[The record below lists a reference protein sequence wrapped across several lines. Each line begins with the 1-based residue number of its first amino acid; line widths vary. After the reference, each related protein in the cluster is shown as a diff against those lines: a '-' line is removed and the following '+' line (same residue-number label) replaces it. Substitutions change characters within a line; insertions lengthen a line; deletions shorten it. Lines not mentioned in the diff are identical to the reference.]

1 MKVTTTQSKEKQMTS
16 INAGGAFYRVQ
27 NAINENSE
35 RVSQSMQRLSSG
47 LQNVAAGDRVASSA
61 VAYGQ
66 KAQLN
71 TVKVGVQNATEVVQ
85 ALEMAN
91 NAISKMSELV
101 VRLEELNALGEN
113 GFSNADDQSAID
125 AEGVAIVAEITALQT
140 NAKYKGKSIFG
151 GTTSVGVGKNNTA
164 LTVNAGAA
172 ITATISAT
180 KLGLGTAASEISTV
194 KQAVDELQV
203 TAGQNYNRAVNTLS
217 QLSSLRAGYAIDV
230 ASKLDVD
237 FAGETT
243 ELAKGQI
250 LAQAGTAMLAQAN
263 AQGQGL
269 LALIQS

>member
-1 MKVTTTQSKEKQMTS
+1 MTS

-35 RVSQSMQRLSSG
+35 RVSASMQRLSSG
-47 LQNVAAGDRVASSA
+47 LQNVAPGDRVASSA

-66 KAQLN
+66 RAELN
-71 TVKVGVQNATEVVQ
+71 SVKIGIQNATEAVQ

-91 NAISKMSELV
+91 NAISKMSEMV
-101 VRLEELNALGEN
+101 VRLEELNALGGN
-113 GFSNADDQSAID
+113 GFNSTDDKAVID
-125 AEGVAIVAEITALQT
+125 AEAQKIVAEIASMQT
-140 NAKYKGKSIFG
+140 GAKYKGKALFS
-151 GTTSVGVGKNNTA
+151 TTTTVKTGKNNSDLSVTA
-164 LTVNAGAA
+164 GTTIV
-172 ITATISAT
+172 ATI
-180 KLGLGTAASEISTV
+180 TAASIKIGTAGVDVSTI
-194 KQAVDELQV
+194 KQAVDALQV
-203 TAGQNYNRAVNTLS
+203 TAGANYNRAVNALS
-217 QLSSLRAGYAIDV
+217 QLSSLRAGYSIDV

-263 AQGQGL
+263 AQGQGM

>member
-1 MKVTTTQSKEKQMTS
+1 MTS

-35 RVSQSMQRLSSG
+35 RVSASMQRLSSG

-61 VAYGQ
+61 VAFGQ

-71 TVKVGVQNATEVVQ
+71 TVKVGIQNATEVVQ
-85 ALEMAN
+85 ALEMASN
-91 NAISKMSELV
+91 SISKMSELV

-113 GFSNADDQSAID
+113 KFNNADDISAID
-125 AEGVAIVAEITALQT
+125 AEGQAIKTEISALQT
-140 NAKYKGKSIFG
+140 NAKYKGKAIFG
-151 GTTSVGVGKNNTA
+151 GTTSVGIGKGGTA
-164 LTVNAGAA
+164 LVVNAGTA
-172 ITATISAT
+172 ITPVVGAT
-180 KLGLGTAASEISTV
+180 KLGLGTGSTEIATL

-203 TAGQNYNRAVNTLS
+203 SAGAAYNRAQNQMS

-263 AQGQGL
+263 AQGQGM

>member
-1 MKVTTTQSKEKQMTS
+1 MTS

-27 NAINENSE
+27 NAINDNSE
-35 RVSQSMQRLSSG
+35 RVSASMQRLSSG

-71 TVKVGVQNATEVVQ
+71 TVKVGIQNATEVVQ

-125 AEGVAIVAEITALQT
+125 AEGVAIVAEIAALQT
-140 NAKYKGKSIFG
+140 NALYKGKSIFG
-151 GTTSVGVGKNNTA
+151 GSTSVGVGKNNTA
-164 LTVNAGAA
+164 LTVNAGTA

-180 KLGLGTAASEISTV
+180 TLGLGTADTEISTV

-263 AQGQGL
+263 AQGQGM

>member
-1 MKVTTTQSKEKQMTS
+1 MTTQSEEKQMTS

-35 RVSQSMQRLSSG
+35 RVSASMQRLSSG
-47 LQNVAAGDRVASSA
+47 LQNIAPGERVASSA

-71 TVKVGVQNATEVVQ
+71 TVKIGVQNATEVVQ

-113 GFSNADDQSAID
+113 GFNNADDKAALD
-125 AEGVAIVAEITALQT
+125 AEGVVIVAEITALQT

-151 GTTSVGVGKNNTA
+151 GTTSVGVGKDNTA
-164 LTVNAGAA
+164 LTVNAGTA
-172 ITATISAT
+172 ITAVISAT

-194 KQAVDELQV
+194 KQAVDGLQV
-203 TAGQNYNRAVNTLS
+203 TAGQAYNRAMNTLS

-263 AQGQGL
+263 AQGQGM

>member
-1 MKVTTTQSKEKQMTS
+1 MTS

-35 RVSQSMQRLSSG
+35 RVSASMQRLSSG

-66 KAQLN
+66 RAELAS
-71 TVKVGVQNATEVVQ
+71 VKIGVQNATEAVQ
-85 ALEMAN
+85 ALEVAN
-91 NAISKMSELV
+91 NAIAKMSEMV
-101 VRLEELNALGEN
+101 VRLEELNALGAN
-113 GFSNADDQSAID
+113 GFNSADDKEAINEE
-125 AEGVAIVAEITALQT
+125 AQKIVAEIASMQSE
-140 NAKYKGKSIFG
+140 AKYKGKALFG
-151 GTTSVGVGKNNTA
+151 AGTTVGTGKNNST
-164 LTVNAGAA
+164 LTVTAGTVIVATVTAASIKVGSATSDISTIKQDVDALQINAGA
-172 ITATISAT
+172 
-180 KLGLGTAASEISTV
+180 K
-194 KQAVDELQV
+194 
-203 TAGQNYNRAVNTLS
+203 YNRAVNALS
-217 QLSSLRAGYAIDV
+217 QLSSLRAGYSIDV

-263 AQGQGL
+263 AQGQGM

>member
-1 MKVTTTQSKEKQMTS
+1 MTS

-27 NAINENSE
+27 NAINDNSE
-35 RVSQSMQRLSSG
+35 RVSASMQRLSSG

-61 VAYGQ
+61 VAFGQ

-71 TVKVGVQNATEVVQ
+71 TVKVGIQNATEVVQ
-85 ALEMAN
+85 ALEMA
-91 NAISKMSELV
+91 AASISKMSELV
-101 VRLEELNALGEN
+101 VRLEELNALGQN
-113 GFSNADDQSAID
+113 GFNNADDKSAID
-125 AEGVAIVAEITALQT
+125 AEGQAIKAEIADLQS
-140 NAKYKGKSIFG
+140 NAKYKGKAIFG
-151 GTTSVGVGKNNTA
+151 GSTSVGTGKDGTA
-164 LTVNAGAA
+164 LVVNAGTA
-172 ITATISAT
+172 IVATVGATSLGTGLGKTEISA
-180 KLGLGTAASEISTV
+180 I

-203 TAGQNYNRAVNTLS
+203 TAGAKYTRAINAMS

-263 AQGQGL
+263 AQGQGM

>member
-1 MKVTTTQSKEKQMTS
+1 MTS

-27 NAINENSE
+27 NAINDNSE

-71 TVKVGVQNATEVVQ
+71 TVKVGIQNATEVVQ

-113 GFSNADDQSAID
+113 GFSNGDDQSAID
-125 AEGVAIVAEITALQT
+125 AEGVAIVAEIAALQT
-140 NAKYKGKSIFG
+140 NALYKGKAIFG

-164 LTVNAGAA
+164 LTVNAGTA
-172 ITATISAT
+172 ITATISST
-180 KLGLGTAASEISTV
+180 TLGLGTADTEISTV

-243 ELAKGQI
+243 ELAKRQI
-250 LAQAGTAMLAQAN
+250 LPQAGTAMLAQAN
-263 AQGQGL
+263 AQGQGM

>member
-1 MKVTTTQSKEKQMTS
+1 MTS

-35 RVSQSMQRLSSG
+35 RVSASMQRLSSG
-47 LQNVAAGDRVASSA
+47 LQNVAPGDRVASSA

-66 KAQLN
+66 RAELN
-71 TVKVGVQNATEVVQ
+71 SVKIGIQNATEAVQ

-91 NAISKMSELV
+91 SAISKMSEMV
-101 VRLEELNALGEN
+101 VRLEELNALGGN
-113 GFSNADDQSAID
+113 AFNSADDKAVID
-125 AEGVAIVAEITALQT
+125 AEAQAIVAEIASMQSG
-140 NAKYKGKSIFG
+140 AKYKGKDLFSS
-151 GTTSVGVGKNNTA
+151 TTTVKTGKNNTD
-164 LTVNAGAA
+164 LSVTGGTTIV
-172 ITATISAT
+172 ATI
-180 KLGLGTAASEISTV
+180 TAASIKIGTAGVDVSNI
-194 KQAVDELQV
+194 KQAVDALQV
-203 TAGQNYNRAVNTLS
+203 TAGANYNRAVNALS

-263 AQGQGL
+263 AQGQGM

>member
-1 MKVTTTQSKEKQMTS
+1 MTS

-71 TVKVGVQNATEVVQ
+71 TVKVGIQNATEVVQ

-125 AEGVAIVAEITALQT
+125 AEGVAIVAEIAALQA
-140 NAKYKGKSIFG
+140 NALYKGNAIFG

-164 LTVNAGAA
+164 LTVNAGTA
-172 ITATISAT
+172 ITATIGAT
-180 KLGLGTAASEISTV
+180 TLGLGTADTEISTV

>member
-1 MKVTTTQSKEKQMTS
+1 MTS

-35 RVSQSMQRLSSG
+35 RVSASMQRLSSG
-47 LQNVAAGDRVASSA
+47 LQNVAPGDRVASSA

-66 KAQLN
+66 KAELAS
-71 TVKVGVQNATEVVQ
+71 VKIGVQNATEALQ

-91 NAISKMSELV
+91 NAISKMSEMV
-101 VRLEELNALGEN
+101 VRLEELNALGGN
-113 GFSNADDQSAID
+113 TFNSADDKAAIA
-125 AEGVAIVAEITALQT
+125 AEAAAIVTEISSTQT
-140 NAKYKGKSIFG
+140 GAKYKGIALFG
-151 GTTSVGVGKNNTA
+151 TSTSVGTGKNNTA
-164 LTVNAGAA
+164 LSVTAGTA
-172 ITATISAT
+172 ITATI
-180 KLGLGTAASEISTV
+180 TAASIKVGTCSADISTT
-194 KQAVDELQV
+194 KQNVDALQI
-203 TAGQNYNRAVNTLS
+203 TAGANYNRAVNALS

-263 AQGQGL
+263 AQGQGM